1 MNKQD
6 ELLSRREFFQKAV
19 EKTLPII
26 GFVALG
32 NLLQAWWDRMAQKYR
47 WESSPEGNWTINF
60 DTCEITLNDGR

>member
-32 NLLQAWWDRMAQKYR
+32 NLLQACGDNLDL
-47 WESSPEGNWTINF
+47 SSSLSSIGSGGSGGSGNGCQLLIYQGF
-60 DTCEITLNDGR
+60 